1 MIKYLKSNTPVAQGI
16 ILLSLLGTVYGYYTY
31 GLTWGTFLLPI
42 LGYFLYVGLG
52 ISVTFH
58 RQLTHKSY
66 KTHPWIIKLGTLL
79 GTLSNTGSSI
89 VWVAIHMNHHR
100 HADTDKDPHSP
111 KHQGLKTFALEYDLD
126 TSRVKWKMKHLIGD
140 PFHMFLHKYYFA
152 VILAWSLVLYLIG
165 GLYLMIFLHW
175 FPMIISGAMSNIVN
189 YVGHKPN
196 WWGGYRRYA
205 TKDDSINNWLWALP
219 SWGETLHNNHH
230 KRPYSWSH
238 GEKWWE
244 LDVGA
249 WIVKLIKVD

>member
-1 MIKYLKSNTPVAQGI
+1 MLEYLKSNTLVAQI
-16 ILLSLLGTVYGYYTY
+16 FLAIALVGTVFGYYSY
-31 GLTWGTFLLPI
+31 GLTLETALLPI

-58 RQLTHKSY
+58 RQLCHKSY
-66 KTHPWIIKLGTLL
+66 NTHPWIIKLGTLL
-79 GTLSNTGSSI
+79 GTFSNTGSSI
-89 VWVAIHMNHHR
+89 VWVAIHTNHHR
-100 HADTDKDPHSP
+100 HSDTEKDPHSP
-111 KHQGLKTFALEYDLD
+111 RFQGLKTFLLEYNLD
-126 TSRVKWKMKHLIGD
+126 TSKVKWRMKHLIGD

-152 VILAWSLVLYLIG
+152 VIIGWSLLLYLIG
-165 GLYLMIFLHW
+165 GFYLMVFLHW

-196 WWGGYRRYA
+196 WWGSYTRYK
-205 TKDDSINNWLWALP
+205 TRDDSINNWLWAIP

-244 LDVGA
+244 VDVGA
-249 WIVKLIKVD
+249 WIVKLIKVN